1 MGTIRVLCTL
11 TLALLVIGLVG
22 CGDLPL
28 PDFIIPQPSATATV
42 ELAAFPTPTP
52 QQMPTPSASPSPVPF
67 PPQPGDFNKYA
78 KAIIGY
84 LNASQGDV
92 DGLREM
98 LEAWGALRHVTHL
111 LRVDVDDDGQGEFV
125 MTLVDPTVEYVT
137 EIPGDLLVIDIDG
150 EEYRLSY
157 QAATDRVISDPAL
170 LEVDDVNGDG
180 HTELAFSSTACGA
193 HTCTTTVYI
202 VGSGL
207 GTYDDL
213 VNGGIEMTFA
223 EVNLTDWDGD
233 SVSELVMYGG
243 IIGSVGAGPQRA
255 RTEVYKW
262 DGLTYTLVETIYDP
276 SNYMYFKVLDANQA
290 LLDGDYAAAAEL
302 YQQAI
307 ENPNL
312 EAWMGEYEREDLTAF
327 SRYRL
332 ALTYLLIDNTDGAK
346 AARDEVL
353 REQPDHIY
361 AQVVVALWDGYLTE
375 GDLRSA
381 CDEVATFA
389 SEHPETADVLANY
402 GYGNPTFTAEEV
414 CPTSLF

>member
-1 MGTIRVLCTL
+1 
-11 TLALLVIGLVG
+11 
-22 CGDLPL
+22 
-28 PDFIIPQPSATATV
+28 
-42 ELAAFPTPTP
+42 
-52 QQMPTPSASPSPVPF
+52 MPTPSASPSPVPF

-78 KAIIGY
+78 KAIVGY
-84 LNASQGDV
+84 LIASRGDV

-98 LEAWGALRHVTHL
+98 LESWGALRHATHL
-111 LRVDVDDDGQGEFV
+111 LRVDVDDDGQGEFLI
-125 MTLVDPTVEYVT
+125 TLVDPTAEYVT

-157 QAATDRVISDPAL
+157 QAASDRVVSDPAL
-170 LEVDDVNGDG
+170 LEVDDLNGDG

-193 HTCTTTVYI
+193 HTCTTTAYI

-223 EVNLTDWDGD
+223 EVQFTDWDGD

-262 DGLTYTLVETIYDP
+262 DGRTYALVDTIYDP
-276 SNYMYFKVLDANQA
+276 SNYLYFKVLDANQA
-290 LLDGDYAAAAEL
+290 LLEGDYAAAAEL

-332 ALTYLLIDNTDGAK
+332 ALTYLMIGDADAAK
-346 AARDEVL
+346 AVRDEVL
-353 REQPDHIY
+353 KEQPDHIY
-361 AQVVVALWDGYLTE
+361 AQVVTALWDAYLID

-381 CDEVATFA
+381 CDEVAGFA
-389 SEHPETADVLANY
+389 SEHPQTADVLANY
-402 GYGNPTFTAEEV
+402 GYGNPTFTPEEV
-414 CPTSLF
+414 CPISLF

>member
-1 MGTIRVLCTL
+1 MGTSRVLCTL
-11 TLALLVIGLVG
+11 TLALLVIGLAG

-42 ELAAFPTPTP
+42 ELAAISTPTP
-52 QQMPTPSASPSPVPF
+52 QQIPTPSASPSPVPF

-78 KAIIGY
+78 KAIVGY

-98 LEAWGALRHVTHL
+98 LKSWGTLRHVTHL
-111 LRVDVDDDGQGEFV
+111 LRVDADDDGQGEFLIT
-125 MTLVDPTVEYVT
+125 MVDPTAEYVT
-137 EIPGDLLVIDIDG
+137 EIPGDLLVIDVDG

-157 QAATDRVISDPAL
+157 QAASDRVVSDPAL
-170 LEVDDVNGDG
+170 LEVDDLNGDG
-180 HTELAFSSTACGA
+180 HTELAFSSTSCGA

-207 GTYDDL
+207 GAYDDL

-223 EVNLTDWDGD
+223 EVSFTDWDGD

-243 IIGSVGAGPQRA
+243 IIGSVGAGPQRP
-255 RTEVYKW
+255 RTEVYRW
-262 DGLTYTLVETIYDP
+262 DGRTYALVETIYDP
-276 SNYMYFKVLDANQA
+276 SNYLYFKVLDANQA
-290 LLDGDYAAAAEL
+290 LLKGDYGTAAKL

-332 ALTYLLIDNTDGAK
+332 SLTYLVIGDADAAK
-346 AARDEVL
+346 AVRDEML
-353 REQPDHIY
+353 KEQPDHIY
-361 AQVVVALWDGYLTE
+361 AEVVTALWDAYLRD

-381 CDEVATFA
+381 CDEVRGFA
-389 SEHPETADVLANY
+389 SEHPATADVLANY
-402 GYGNPTFTAEEV
+402 GYANPTFTTEEV
-414 CPTSLF
+414 CPISLF